1 MHPVAFAAWFGL
13 LATALN
19 LFPIGQLDGG
29 HISYAVLGRW
39 STTVTLVSVGAA
51 VGLAVVSASW
61 IVWATLLIVMLFMFG
76 PRHPQTLDEHVPL
89 SRGRLALAVVAL
101 LMLVVCFTPI
111 PLEVT
116 ELLPRQA
123 R

>member
-29 HISYAVLGRW
+29 HISYAVLGPR
-39 STTVTLVSVGAA
+39 STYLTYLMLAIA
-51 VGLAVVSASW
+51 VGLATVYTSW
-61 IVWATLLIVMLFMFG
+61 IVWTGLLIVMLFMFG
-76 PRHPQTLDEHVPL
+76 PRHPTVHDEHVPL
-89 SRGRLALAVVAL
+89 DGPRLLLALLAL
-101 LMLVVCFTPI
+101 GMFILCFTPAPI
-111 PLEVT
+111 QPT
-116 ELLPRQA
+116 ELIR